1 MLETLLF
8 FLNNA
13 LLLLFGILSSAAFA
27 GIRHTR
33 QNILVFLGLFG
44 VSGVLQLLLYLLASE
59 EAVWKLYP
67 LITHLPLFLVLWLGY
82 RKYFISA
89 IAAICTAYMCC
100 QPARWLG
107 TLAYSLTD
115 SSIAEYILRVPVLF
129 LCGFLNMTVF
139 SPCLSEIFSKNRKSV
154 LIFGMTPII
163 YYFYDYLTAVYAREW
178 MQSNPLVAEFL
189 NFFLS
194 VAFVLF
200 CYVYFREYEQKS
212 EAEQK
217 EQLLR
222 ITTEQQA
229 NEVEAIRRSGRE
241 IQLLRHD
248 MRHILSSLAVCIEDG
263 NKEKALEIISTYC
276 DHIDGTKPAHF
287 CELDTVNYVLSDFSA
302 RCKAE
307 AVSFRPTVELSELE
321 LDEMMFSL
329 ILSNALDN
337 ALNAQ
342 LSLPRHRRQVQ
353 LMLKNANGKLLM
365 SVKNPVSKPPVFA
378 DGLPVTDRE
387 NHGYGSRSIRYLTE
401 RLGGN
406 CQFSFQ
412 GGLFTVRVIL

>member
-33 QNILVFLGLFG
+33 KNTMVFLGLFG
-44 VSGVLQLLLYLLASE
+44 FSGLLQLLLYFLASE

-67 LITHLPLFLVLWLGY
+67 LVTHLPLFLALWLGY

-89 IAAICTAYMCC
+89 IAAVCTAYMCC

-107 TLAYSLTD
+107 ILTLSLTD
-115 SSIAEYILRVPVLF
+115 SAVAEYIVRVLVLL
-129 LCGFLNMTVF
+129 LCGFLNMKVF
-139 SPCLSEIFSKNRKSV
+139 SPCLSQIFRKERKSV

-163 YYFYDYLTAVYAREW
+163 YYFYDYITSVYAKDW
-178 MQSNPLVAEFL
+178 MLNNPVTAEFL

-194 VAFVLF
+194 VSFVVF
-200 CYVYFREYEQKS
+200 CYIYFQEYEQKS
-212 EAEQK
+212 DAERK
-217 EQLLR
+217 EQILR
-222 ITTEQQA
+222 ITAEQQS
-229 NEVEAIRRSGRE
+229 NEVEAIRRSGQE

-287 CELDTVNYVLSDFSA
+287 CQFDTVNYVLSDFSA
-302 RCKAE
+302 RCRAE
-307 AVSFRPTVELSELE
+307 EVSFRSTVELSELA

-342 LSLPRHRRQVQ
+342 LSLPKHRRQVQ

-365 SVKNPVSKPPVFA
+365 SVKNPVSKPPFFA

-387 NHGYGSRSIRYLTE
+387 NHGYGSQSIRYLTE

-406 CQFSFQ
+406 CLFSFQ